1 MRALNALVLCVVA
14 ITALVAA
21 NAAESQISSESEML
35 EVCSAYSQAGMRDC
49 LADKADDSQQVL
61 RAAEQAAADALARW
75 DEDRKYQDEA
85 AKKLSASN
93 QEFARYRTA
102 QCAFLTALIGGGA
115 GNSREIGRLR
125 CVAALN
131 YQRAAQLRDAVAE
144 LPVK

>member
-21 NAAESQISSESEML
+21 NAAESQIASEREKLEM
-35 EVCSAYSQAGMRDC
+35 CSVYSQAGMRDC
-49 LADKADDSQQVL
+49 LADRADDSQQIL
-61 RAAEQAAADALARW
+61 QAAEKAAADALARW
-75 DEDRKYQDEA
+75 DEDGKDQDEA

-102 QCAFLTALIGGGA
+102 QCAFSMSLIGGGA

-131 YQRAAQLRDAVAE
+131 YQRAAQLREAVAN
-144 LPVK
+144 LPLK

>member
-1 MRALNALVLCVVA
+1 MRAVNALVLCVVS

-21 NAAESQISSESEML
+21 NAAESQVSNEREML
-35 EVCSAYSQAGMRDC
+35 EMCSAYSQAGMRDC

-61 RAAEQAAADALARW
+61 QAAEKAAAAALARW

-85 AKKLSASN
+85 AKQLAASN

-102 QCAFLTALIGGGA
+102 QCAFSMSLIGGGA

-131 YQRAAQLRDAVAE
+131 YQRASQLRDAVAD
-144 LPVK
+144 LPFK